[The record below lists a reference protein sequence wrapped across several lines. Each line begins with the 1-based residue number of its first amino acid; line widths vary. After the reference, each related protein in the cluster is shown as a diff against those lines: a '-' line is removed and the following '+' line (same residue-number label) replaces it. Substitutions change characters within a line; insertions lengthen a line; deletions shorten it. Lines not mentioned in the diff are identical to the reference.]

1 MGRGD
6 PQPVP
11 GLPEATAAPVDG
23 AAAGAVPGGADLL
36 GAMADDAPRHLYLH
50 VPYCAAK
57 CPYCDFNS
65 IAGRD
70 AEHAAYVDAL
80 LQEVARLPRGPYDTV
95 FIGGG
100 TPPLLGAGL
109 LARLM
114 AGLAGHLRLA
124 EGYEWTCE
132 ANPGSSDAEK
142 FAILAAH

>member
-23 AAAGAVPGGADLL
+23 AAAVAVPGGADLL
-36 GAMADDAPRHLYLH
+36 EAMADDAPRHLYLH

-80 LQEVARLPRGPYDTV
+80 LAEVRRLPAGPYETL

-100 TPPLLGAGL
+100 TPTLLGAAL
-109 LARLM
+109 LARL
-114 AGLAGHLRLA
+114 LAGVRDHVRLA
-124 EGYEWTCE
+124 EGYEWACQGQ
-132 ANPGSSDAEK
+132 PRSSGRPR
-142 FAILAAH
+142 LP

>member
-1 MGRGD
+1 M
-6 PQPVP
+6 V
-11 GLPEATAAPVDG
+11 
-23 AAAGAVPGGADLL
+23 
-36 GAMADDAPRHLYLH
+36 DAPRHLYLH

-80 LQEVARLPRGPYDTV
+80 LVEVARLPRGPYDTV

-100 TPPLLGAGL
+100 TPTLLGAHL

-114 AGLAGHLRLA
+114 RGLADHLQFGGWL
-124 EGYEWTCE
+124 
-132 ANPGSSDAEK
+132 
-142 FAILAAH
+142 